1 VTGRLDK
8 VDTCVNP
15 VVDQLCPVD
24 PVLLF
29 EISIEPSLDV
39 VDDRFPAADEWTKSG
54 IVSRA
59 RRQFAS
65 VPPATYESSLLMK
78 SPYPGVSTTVN
89 LNLTPFSSISIQQH
103 LRSDQLPRSILLLSS
118 LTP

>member
-1 VTGRLDK
+1 MTGRLDE

-24 PVLLF
+24 PVFLF
-29 EISIEPSLDV
+29 EVSIETSLDV
-39 VDDRFPAADEWTKSG
+39 VDDRFPAANEWTKRG

-59 RRQFAS
+59 RRRFS
-65 VPPATYESSLLMK
+65 SLPPPTYESSLLMK

-89 LNLTPFSSISIQQH
+89 LNLTPFSSISILHH
-103 LRSDQLPRSILLLSS
+103 LKWDQLPHSTLLLSS
-118 LTP
+118 STP